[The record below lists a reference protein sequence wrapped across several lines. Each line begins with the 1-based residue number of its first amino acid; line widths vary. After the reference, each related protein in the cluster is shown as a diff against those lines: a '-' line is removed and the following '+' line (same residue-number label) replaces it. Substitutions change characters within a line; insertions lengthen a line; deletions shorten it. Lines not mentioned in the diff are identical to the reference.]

1 MKSAYTYA
9 VTYTY
14 TYTYTYIY
22 VESRGAEVHKSSILM
37 QDRKFKVL

>member
-9 VTYTY
+9 VTY